1 MADFNAFMKN
11 LSGQGGM
18 SSKNYDVE
26 DELNELEDEVNGT
39 KGKKKGDKKKKNTE
53 PEFNFNF
60 ASKK

>member
-39 KGKKKGDKKKKNTE
+39 KGKKKGDKKKKKT
-53 PEFNFNF
+53 
-60 ASKK
+60 SDDLSL

>member
-26 DELNELEDEVNGT
+26 DELNELEDEVKGT
-39 KGKKKGDKKKKNTE
+39 KGKKKGDKKKKKT
-53 PEFNFNF
+53 
-60 ASKK
+60 